1 MMPVEIKKTRLSK
14 VSLPTDECWS
24 VTSCLVPSERLHELM
39 PTLSPLLQREPI
51 AITGPDGTRYV
62 LIDQAQFEAW
72 RMGSDRASASHSLSD
87 TVDLTVSDVA
97 DRLMEQE
104 YRRVRSGDFAE
115 ASWHIMRNRL
125 DRHILPAMGLLSIAQ
140 VDRQAIEGLMTRL
153 LDEQAS
159 ATTQSQ
165 YLVIVR
171 KLLKLAHQEHWI
183 DAIPDL
189 PRVRV
194 SHKPRSALTLPQYR
208 RILRVA
214 KALSAQGREAPVF
227 KTGEGQRERFWVT
240 PRYRSLPPDFYALVI
255 FMVNSFVRP
264 SDIKNLR
271 HQHIETVRG
280 AHTYLRL
287 NLPESKRHDKPIVSL
302 QPAVRVYEW
311 LCQQRT
317 GGVQEGDWVFL
328 PQEKDR
334 EHALGLFNFWL
345 KWVLREAGLG
355 LTDAHGQART
365 LYCLRHTAITFR
377 LLYGEGIDMLTLARN
392 ARTSVDMI
400 EKFYASTLTGEMNVG
415 LLQSRRAQK
424 KAPGRAQG

>member
-1 MMPVEIKKTRLSK
+1 MTPEA
-14 VSLPTDECWS
+14 P
-24 VTSCLVPSERLHELM
+24 CLVPSERLHELM
-39 PTLSPLLQREPI
+39 PSLSPLLRREPI
-51 AITGPDGTRYV
+51 AVAGPDGERYF
-62 LIDQAQFEAW
+62 LLDQAQFEAW
-72 RMGSDRASASHSLSD
+72 REASGRSQASPRAL
-87 TVDLTVSDVA
+87 TGRVDLTVGDVA

-104 YRRVRSGDFAE
+104 HRRVRSGDFAE

-125 DRHILPAMGLLSIAQ
+125 DRHILPAMGHTPIAQ
-140 VDRQAIEGLMTRL
+140 VDRQAIEALMTRL

-159 ATTQSQ
+159 PTTQSQ

-171 KLLKLAHQEHWI
+171 KVLKLAHQERWI
-183 DAIPDL
+183 DRVPDL

-194 SHKPRSALTLPQYR
+194 NHKPRTALTLPQYR

-214 KALSAQGREAPVF
+214 KTLSAQGREAPIF
-227 KTGEGQRERFWVT
+227 KTGDGQRVRFWVT
-240 PRYRSLPPDFYALVI
+240 PRYRTLPPDLYALII

-271 HQHIETVRG
+271 HHHIETVRG

-287 NLPESKRHDKPIVSL
+287 TLPESKRHDKPIVSL

-311 LCQQRT
+311 LCQQRAE
-317 GGVQEGDWVFL
+317 GVQEDDWVFL

-424 KAPGRAQG
+424 KAPGLARG